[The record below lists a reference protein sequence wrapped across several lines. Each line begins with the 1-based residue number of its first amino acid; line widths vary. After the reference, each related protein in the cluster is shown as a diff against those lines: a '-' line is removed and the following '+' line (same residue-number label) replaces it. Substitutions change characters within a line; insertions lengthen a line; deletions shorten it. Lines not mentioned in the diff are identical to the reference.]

1 MALLVTPGVSVT
13 LIDETFYIPAQATAV
28 PVIFGVTADEKTYFD
43 SNEQDD
49 FPALGTYESHK
60 IRPITSISQSI
71 ELYGVPKFYTQ
82 TIGGTTYPLHGD
94 SRNEYGLAALNYYL
108 GLGSLAYFIR
118 ANINTDDSRSKL
130 LSLWTDKITQAA
142 TRIQTDATT
151 FLTNY
156 NNLNG
161 TTRASLTDTEAW
173 PIVEDALDDLV
184 FSSYSFKTKG
194 ADPVVTP
201 YNNTSNYVADVYVYY
216 NHVYYKSVAA
226 NGPTSPNVVVTPGT
240 NSLIWLAQD
249 MQWRDTPSLF
259 KTDVRTMPRGVY
271 NSPSGFYGPAT
282 YAEGY
287 ADPNNVMYGFTGI
300 RGRMLEFVVDS
311 EGSTSGHATEF
322 TPQELRDVLLEIG
335 DDFTFTQE
343 FNKSTVLGTSD
354 SARRSAIVAAL
365 QQAFQAVTDLKSDAY
380 EFNIVL
386 APGFNELDDDI
397 DSLIQGS
404 NEESVGICGTP
415 MFLGPTAAS
424 TWANSPAPIGL
435 PTRIRNRNL
444 IYHYGVAMISN
455 LDGNDIVVPMNSI
468 FLRTLTY
475 SDTISY
481 PWYAPAGVIN
491 GIISGVSRVGYLSG
505 TPGTPTTFVDA
516 PLNPGERQLLLVG
529 MAPTTPANLNI
540 VPYEFGAGY
549 VMMSQVNSQPYVSE
563 IMSINV
569 DRLLRYIKRGIR
581 KGSRPFLF
589 RPNDQITR
597 DQFKAMVDGF
607 LSELVALRGLYDF
620 ASLCDDSNNGPDRVA
635 RKEMWCEVAVQP
647 VTAVEFIYVPITVQ
661 KPS

>member
-43 SNEQDD
+43 SNSQDD
-49 FPALGTYESHK
+49 LPALGTYEFHK

-71 ELYGVPKFYTQ
+71 QLYGVPKFYTQ

-94 SRNEYGLAALNYYL
+94 SRNEYGLATLNYYL

-118 ANINTDDSRSKL
+118 ANVNTDDSRAKL
-130 LSLWTDKITQAA
+130 LAMWEDKIGQAA
-142 TRIQTDATT
+142 TRIQADATT

-156 NNLNG
+156 NNLHG
-161 TTRASLTDTEAW
+161 TSRVSLTDAEVW

-184 FSSYSFKTKG
+184 FSSYSFRTKSQ
-194 ADPVVTP
+194 DPATSAITVYSALANYP
-201 YNNTSNYVADVYVYY
+201 INTYVYY
-216 NHVYYKSVAA
+216 NNVYYKSLAA
-226 NGPTSPNVVVTPGT
+226 NGPLTSNVTAPGT
-240 NSLIWLAQD
+240 DGAVWQVQD
-249 MQWRDTPSLF
+249 INWADTPSLF

-271 NSPSGFYGPAT
+271 DSPSGFFGPADFT
-282 YAEGY
+282 
-287 ADPNNVMYGFTGI
+287 PGFIGM
-300 RGRMLEFVVDS
+300 RGRMLKFVADT
-311 EGSTSGHATEF
+311 EGTTSGHDTEF
-322 TPQELRDVLLEIG
+322 TPLEIRNLLLEIS
-335 DDFTFTQE
+335 DDFAFTQE
-343 FNKSTVLGTSD
+343 FNKSTVLGSND
-354 SARRSAIVAAL
+354 SARRAAIVTAL
-365 QQAFQAVTDLKSDAY
+365 QAAVAAVTDLKSDAY
-380 EFNIVL
+380 EFNIVI
-386 APGFNELDDDI
+386 APGFAELDDEI
-397 DSLIQGS
+397 DSLIQGTH
-404 NEESVGICGTP
+404 EEAVGVCSTP
-415 MFLGPTAAS
+415 MFLDPTAAS
-424 TWANSPAPIGL
+424 AWANDPSPSGL
-435 PTRIRNRNL
+435 PTRIKSRNL

-455 LDGNDIVVPMNSI
+455 LDGNDIVVPMNSV

-529 MAPTTPANLNI
+529 TAPTTPTNLNI

-620 ASLCDDSNNGPDRVA
+620 ASLCDESNNGPDRVA
-635 RKEMWCEVAVQP
+635 RKELWCEVAVQP